1 MRRLG
6 VTEAVVARKRGEV
19 ILLLRVLIVT
29 HARDLDAGL
38 FADFEF

>member
-6 VTEAVVARKRGEV
+6 VAEAFAWKRSEV
-19 ILLLRVLIVT
+19 ILLLGILVVT